1 MRTQPYHCFLGGG
14 LRRLFV
20 FRAHSFSFFHFFSSA
35 LFFFRQ
41 IPSALFFSAIV
52 RAFFSLVSVPP
63 TPVCLLSSCVR
74 AGVWGVRWAAFVCG
88 GRMVQI
94 CGDVQRQEQS
104 RAPPL
109 GSRSISTKLLRVGV
123 RACACAFQVRFD
135 GEREEQGLAPVLDL
149 GWAEGREGGTEGRC
163 STRCSRE
170 TSVRGVSTADRRSG
184 ALIHTQG
191 RHEHL
196 I

>member
-1 MRTQPYHCFLGGG
+1 
-14 LRRLFV
+14 
-20 FRAHSFSFFHFFSSA
+20 
-35 LFFFRQ
+35 
-41 IPSALFFSAIV
+41 
-52 RAFFSLVSVPP
+52 
-63 TPVCLLSSCVR
+63 
-74 AGVWGVRWAAFVCG
+74 
-88 GRMVQI
+88 MVQI

-135 GEREEQGLAPVLDL
+135 GEREEQGLAPVLDSRW
-149 GWAEGREGGTEGRC
+149 GGRREGGREGRRATVPRPHTRDDRERCENSGSGR
-163 STRCSRE
+163 
-170 TSVRGVSTADRRSG
+170 G
-184 ALIHTQG
+184 ALIHIQG